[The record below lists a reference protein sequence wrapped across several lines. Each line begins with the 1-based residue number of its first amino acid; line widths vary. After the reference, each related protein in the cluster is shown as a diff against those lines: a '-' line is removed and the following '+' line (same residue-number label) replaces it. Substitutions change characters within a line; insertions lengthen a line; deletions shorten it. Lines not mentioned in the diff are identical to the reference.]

1 MEREL
6 EGGLRFS
13 YDSVDQEIVC
23 GPDAISTIAASLDRL
38 GVSRPMVV
46 CGPTILRES
55 NAVQR
60 VQQALGT
67 RCVGLFSGVEPHA
80 PLEVVYQA
88 GDAASELHP
97 DALVSVGGGSTHDTC
112 KGMAILLAGGRD
124 LHDYEIRF
132 EPPFK
137 VFSPDLPP
145 DRVPII
151 CVPTTMGGAEL
162 GRSGGDVTDKAL
174 GRKFFLS
181 GKGASPKAII
191 IDGKAL
197 ATTPT
202 SILVSTAIGQFRLAV
217 ESVYSRRRNPIC
229 DAFGLHAIEML
240 ARYLPRCPGKDLDCL
255 LKTKTAACLAS
266 LAGAVGQGLNTA
278 AAHNIGALYQVAHG
292 EANAILLPH
301 TMRFNLDASAGQQAR
316 VAKAM
321 RIDTRGMSAEEAGL
335 AAADGFAR
343 LCREMEMPATL
354 RQVGVPEEGLE
365 RIAAATLHNQAL
377 STNPKPITGVG
388 PIMKVLRDAW

>member
-1 MEREL
+1 MW
-6 EGGLRFS
+6 S
-13 YDSVDQEIVC
+13 
-23 GPDAISTIAASLDRL
+23 
-38 GVSRPMVV
+38 
-46 CGPTILRES
+46 PT
-55 NAVQR
+55 
-60 VQQALGT
+60 
-67 RCVGLFSGVEPHA
+67 A
-80 PLEVVYQA
+80 PLESVYEA

-145 DRVPII
+145 GRAPII

-174 GRKFFLS
+174 GRKFFMS

-197 ATTPT
+197 ATTPAP
-202 SILVSTAIGQFRLAV
+202 ILVSTAIGQFRLAV
-217 ESVYSRRRNPIC
+217 ESVCSRRRHPIS

-240 ARYLPRCPGKDLDCL
+240 VRHLPRCPEKDLDCL
-255 LKTKTAACLAS
+255 LRIKTAACLAS
-266 LAGAVGQGLNTA
+266 LAGAVDQGLNTA
-278 AAHNIGALYQVAHG
+278 VAHNIGALYQVPHG
-292 EANAILLPH
+292 EANGILLPH
-301 TMRFNLDASAGQQAR
+301 TMRFNLDASAGQQAL

-321 RIDTRGMSAEEAGL
+321 GIDTRGMGAEEAGL
-335 AAADGFAR
+335 AAADGFVQ
-343 LCREMEMPATL
+343 LCRELRMSATL
-354 RQVGVPEEGLE
+354 RQAGVPEEGLE
-365 RIAAATLHNQAL
+365 LIAAATLHNQAL
-377 STNPKPITGVG
+377 ATNPKPITGVD